1 MKKLLLLIIG
11 LATIVTQAQNVKAG
25 FTAKEATETYYLS
38 YFENTL
44 ADWTRDTTNTSY
56 TWRML
61 LNSTAKTTFQ
71 ELVDPTVTTA
81 AYIQNN
87 KNWQDETLT
96 SQEFEIREG
105 SKAEWYI
112 FFNPAKLDS
121 CTVTFKAIV
130 GETETLLF
138 DTRTWYA
145 EHSDYENGTW
155 AKLTVDLN
163 EYVGQTVKFSFNYQ
177 GRNGGS
183 VFLTGFRLYQAE
195 LEGITAK
202 VKLDG
207 SVHFINTST
216 GDGLTYAWQFDGG
229 SPATSSE
236 ENPVVTYN
244 AIGTYP
250 VTLTV
255 TGADG
260 TDTLTVNGFVEV
272 QYAIPHAKAVVAQRG
287 YITATAGA
295 LFVPDGTTVQLL
307 DQTSNYPQYWSWE
320 VMVKGSTEPTYTST
334 EQNPS
339 FTLYD
344 TSTKKNGTWYNYTLL
359 AGNDAGETSFKSIDQ
374 AIAVGGSQYVWNQEN
389 GGSTTLAT
397 PYIDNNS
404 ENGYYGANT
413 LGITRFA
420 ERFDAPLD
428 SVALTQVALF
438 LGKIAPFR
446 AYGEIKVYIAAADK
460 DGNPG
465 PMVGPISKAGG
476 DLSKASRYT
485 ATQSVKFDFSTNPVL
500 LDHPFFI
507 VLEGFGEYAAGT
519 NEIAMAADIRPEG
532 STKSTTWFYK
542 NDQWQ
547 QSTTPVSLGL
557 FTYLS
562 HTADNLSKAIPIPGA
577 YHQIAGDLN
586 CDGNVDVSDLNA
598 LIDIMLGLAS
608 ASDYPNNGDC
618 TNDGIVDVNDVNF
631 IATILLGR

>member
-1 MKKLLLLIIG
+1 MKKLFLLIIG
-11 LATIVTQAQNVKAG
+11 LVTLTTQAQTVKAG
-25 FTAKEATETYYLS
+25 FTAQEATETYYLS
-38 YFENTL
+38 YFEDNL

-56 TWRML
+56 TWRTM

-112 FFNPAKLDS
+112 YFNPSKLDS
-121 CTVTFKAIV
+121 STVTFKAIV

-138 DTRTWYA
+138 DARTWYA
-145 EHSDYENGTW
+145 EHSDYQYETW
-155 AKLTVDLN
+155 AKLTFDLN

-177 GRNGGS
+177 GRNGGQ
-183 VFLTGFRLYQAE
+183 VFLNGFKLYQAE

-202 VKLDG
+202 VKLG
-207 SVHFINTST
+207 EAVHFINTST

-229 SPATSSE
+229 SPATSNE
-236 ENPVVTYN
+236 ENPIVTYN

-260 TDTLTVNGFVEV
+260 TDTQTINGFVEV
-272 QYAIPHAKAVVAQRG
+272 QYKTPQAKGVVAQRG
-287 YITATAGA
+287 YLTATANS

-307 DQTSNYPQYWSWE
+307 DQSSNYPQYWSWE
-320 VMVKGSTEPTYTST
+320 VLVKSASEPTYTSS

-344 TSTKKNGTWYNYTLL
+344 TSAKKNGTWYQFNLI
-359 AGNDAGETSFKSIDQ
+359 AGNDAGETTFKSSNQ

-389 GGSTTLAT
+389 SSSTTFAT
-397 PYIDNNS
+397 PYIDNNP

-413 LGITRFA
+413 MGITRFA

-438 LGKIAPFR
+438 LGKKEPFR
-446 AYGEIKVYIAAADK
+446 AFGEIKVYIAAADK

-476 DLSKASRYT
+476 DLVKASKYT
-485 ATQSVKFDFSTNPVL
+485 ATQGVKFDFSTNPVL
-500 LDHPFFI
+500 LDHPFF
-507 VLEGFGEYAAGT
+507 VVVEGFGEYAEGT
-519 NEIAMAADIRPEG
+519 NEVAMAADIRPEG

-542 NDQWQ
+542 DDQWQ

-557 FTYLS
+557 FAHLS
-562 HTADNLSKAIPIPGA
+562 HTADNLSKAIPIPDA
-577 YHQIAGDLN
+577 YHPIVGDVDS
-586 CDGNVDVSDLNA
+586 DGKVDVTDVN
-598 LIDIMLGLAS
+598 IVINIMLGKTNA
-608 ASDYPNNGDC
+608 ADYPNANVDGQ
-618 TNDGIVDVNDVNF
+618 DGIDVTDVNMVIN
-631 IATILLGR
+631 IMLGK